1 MLRAGCIVRLQVAPD
16 GEWLLA
22 SRCTGAPEITLTGLG
37 LGPND
42 SLCCPTKP
50 FERVFA
56 LQGDQ
61 LLEVAQADAPG
72 PSTTPAPDGTAAA
85 PDMLTDTVRADIL
98 AGVDRANS
106 AWVASGQSL
115 DDSALDGAVAG
126 QLLSDDLAE
135 VNRLRG
141 QGQTPTS
148 INTAFAVT
156 DVTLDAPGHA
166 VVRTHETWYAETS
179 ERATRRLVQRTPS
192 ATYNETYIVEYQDGR
207 WIVTRNDL

>member
-1 MLRAGCIVRLQVAPD
+1 
-16 GEWLLA
+16 
-22 SRCTGAPEITLTGLG
+22 
-37 LGPND
+37 
-42 SLCCPTKP
+42 
-50 FERVFA
+50 
-56 LQGDQ
+56 
-61 LLEVAQADAPG
+61 
-72 PSTTPAPDGTAAA
+72 
-85 PDMLTDTVRADIL
+85 MLTDTVRADIL

-115 DDSALDGAVAG
+115 DDSALGGAVAG